1 MVNQEN
7 VALQCPFSKG
17 KLKFRAPVSEENS
30 SKKYVKNGS
39 IVREI
44 WGKSDVI
51 LFIFAGSAAEFALHK
66 SVDWLYFT
74 GKLPNDPLGRMFST
88 VDYARKIVF
97 ASEEEAH
104 KTIETIAKIHNAI
117 EKKRGYKIP
126 DWAYRDVLSMLMYYS
141 ISAFELLERKLKPEE
156 KEAVYHVFSDV
167 GKRMGI
173 QKLPENFQD
182 WWQQRQIDLRNN
194 YKKSD
199 FTIDLFLQYRKH
211 LGNLRYHVLLEAQK
225 LVCPKLVKQMLNF
238 KSYSVLSPTVPIYK
252 ICKTLKL
259 DWMIKEVLLPSEYK
273 KQIAD
278 LDIHSK

>member
-17 KLKFRAPVSEENS
+17 KLQIQARYNEKLS
-30 SKKYVKNGS
+30 SKNYVKNGS

-97 ASEEEAH
+97 ASEKEAH

-126 DWAYRDVLSMLMYYS
+126 DWAYRDVLSMLMCYS

-156 KEAVYHVFSDV
+156 KEEVYHVFSDV

-173 QKLPENFQD
+173 QNLPENFQD

-211 LGNLRYHVLLEAQK
+211 LGLFRFYVLLEAQK
-225 LVCPKLVKQMLNF
+225 LVCPKIINEMLNF
-238 KSYSVLSPTVPIYK
+238 KKNSLLSPTVPIYK
-252 ICKTLKL
+252 ITKLLKI
-259 DWMIKEVLLPSEYK
+259 DWMIKELLLPSEYK
-273 KQIAD
+273 QQIAD
-278 LDIHSK
+278 LDIHSS